1 MSNVTRFPQR
11 RDHCTDVASSWIAA
25 IERGLTEEEEKE
37 LGLWLA
43 EDRRNHELFM
53 ELATLWDQ
61 MDVLHRLADIFPEP
75 KKRKAARTTG
85 VAFAVAASIVA
96 ALTLFAVL
104 QMPDTRTPETE
115 NNAVALQSLVFETVI
130 GEQETFNLPD
140 GTELV
145 LNTNSLVRT
154 NYSPNNRILRL
165 ERGEIHVSVA
175 HDPARPLSVVVGNTV
190 VQAVGTEFN
199 IEITQDQSIEL
210 MVTDGVVMVG
220 VIDTSVKAA
229 STDSPILLTQGSKV
243 VGAGE
248 KAVISADELSAV
260 AIDSKP
266 VQSNEIAVE
275 LSWRE
280 GNLIFQGESLEEAV
294 YEVGRYT
301 AVEFVILDED
311 AKRVRVA
318 GMFKAGDVEG
328 LLSALRNHFNIT
340 YEWDGT
346 DKILLSAD

>member
-1 MSNVTRFPQR
+1 MSNVTKFPQR
-11 RDHCTDVASSWIAA
+11 SDRRTEVASGWIAA
-25 IERGLTEEEEKE
+25 IERGLTEGEEKE

-43 EDRRNHELFM
+43 ENRQNYESFM
-53 ELATLWDQ
+53 ELAALWDR

-75 KKRKAARTTG
+75 DKRKAARNTR
-85 VAFAVAASIVA
+85 VALAVAASVVA

-104 QMPDTRTPETE
+104 QMPETRAPETGNE
-115 NNAVALQSLVFETVI
+115 AVALQPSAYETVI
-130 GEQETFNLPD
+130 GEQRTFKLPD
-140 GTELV
+140 GTQLV
-145 LNTNSLVRT
+145 LNTNSLVQVD
-154 NYSPNNRILRL
+154 YSPTNRILRF

-175 HDPARPLSVVVGNTV
+175 HDPERPLSVVIGNTI

-220 VIDTSVKAA
+220 VIDSSATEGS
-229 STDSPILLTQGSKV
+229 SDSPILLTQGSKV

-248 KAVISADELSAV
+248 KAVISGDEPSTE
-260 AIDSKP
+260 AIEP
-266 VQSNEIAVE
+266 QRVQSNEIAVE

-301 AVEFVILDED
+301 AVEFVILDEE
-311 AKRVRVA
+311 AKKVRVA